1 MNAGLDGLTGTA
13 DDLFAPTGETLNQI
27 RDRVLPLGAVIN
39 GVLIVDDNSRVPL
52 FLSNSGFVSFTLS
65 GGFRLTENASVNL
78 ALLNLLDRNYR
89 IHGSGID
96 APGINVFV
104 SLKYSF

>member
-1 MNAGLDGLTGTA
+1 
-13 DDLFAPTGETLNQI
+13 
-27 RDRVLPLGAVIN
+27 V
-39 GVLIVDDNSRVPL
+39 
-52 FLSNSGFVSFTLS
+52 S
-65 GGFRLTENASVNL
+65 GGFRLTENSSVNL

-96 APGINVFV
+96 APGINAFV